1 MKRNKQVLKAA
12 AWAMSFAMM
21 VTCVDVPGAA
31 LAAKKPKL
39 NKSKA
44 VIRVGK
50 KIRLRVKNAGGKK
63 VKWTSTKKK
72 IASVT
77 KKGVVKGKKAGKT
90 VIKAKVGKKT
100 LKCRVT
106 VRKNNVQA
114 SADVYSFAP
123 QTNAPQ
129 ATNGSNQTLAP
140 RNSQRPTASAPVK
153 SPAASAK
160 PGVSAGT
167 ASGQPTGT
175 APSATDIQTPE
186 PIKTPSATD
195 IQTQEPINTPDPVK
209 TPFATETSVPTQTPS
224 ATDIQTPE
232 PSDTAV
238 PFLSTVQITTK
249 KDGEVWSESE
259 NSYYLKKQGASAFED
274 SMSVEDGTYDIYV
287 YDGETLEDT
296 DEDVEVTGHNRKI
309 TIDYY
314 TVSFWDEDN
323 TLMKNIDKQIVR
335 KGKKAECPEFTP
347 GKIDWTFKGW
357 YVDDMESG
365 DTVIYD
371 FDRQVTSTT
380 SLRAEWK
387 FSPGSTVY
395 TAAYFLA
402 DFDGNYE
409 DEPTRVQ
416 EGIGMAQAETTVT
429 ASDSPQPGFV
439 PDTERNEKVSVK
451 ADGKTVARFYYK
463 RASYQLKWDLNG
475 ATKDGASY
483 LQESVPYGQSI
494 DLPDVTRE
502 GYTCEGWVD
511 SDGTP
516 WADITKMP
524 AGDVTFKA
532 TWKPVEYT
540 IHYDLG
546 GGTFDANWSAPE
558 SYSIEKEA
566 YIYQKPT
573 RAGYT
578 FKGWIGDNGDT
589 PQDVIAVKGSET
601 TGDKYYKA
609 VWTAD
614 VYSISYNLNGGEW
627 GVHKGPDKFTVETE
641 DFTLPIPER
650 AGYQFIGWTG
660 SNLSEPQMTV
670 TIEKGSIGYPYYM
683 ANWVQVATP
692 VPTQAPTAVPTKK
705 PTTEPTKAPTAEPT
719 NTPTAAPTAVPTKM
733 PTAVPTKAPTK
744 TPTTAPTKAP
754 TPAPTKTPTA
764 VPTKMPTT
772 APTKVPTAEPT
783 KTPTAAPTKVPT
795 AEPTKTPTTAPT
807 KTPTAVPT
815 KMPTIDPTIAP
826 TAEPTKTPTPV
837 PAPTP
842 EPTAAPTATPTPT
855 ITPAPEPDPTP
866 IPTVT
871 PTPEPD
877 PTPIPTVKPTATP
890 TVAPTVKPTAT
901 PTVAPTVK
909 PTVKPTATPTV
920 KPTVKPTATP
930 TVKPTVKP
938 TATPTVKPTVKPT
951 ATPTVKP
958 TVKPTA
964 TPTVKPTVKPTATPT
979 VKPTVK
985 PTATPTVKPTVKPTA
1000 TPTVKPTV
1008 KPTATPTV
1016 KPTVK
1021 PTATPTVKPTVTPTV
1036 APTVTPMVTPTVTP
1050 APVKSPILKVGKYSL
1065 YLGMTLAQV
1074 NEVMVVG
1081 TVDEGL
1087 SPQGN
1092 QSYVYNPGG
1101 DYSCLIEVQI
1111 RDGKVVEM
1119 STISKNFS
1127 YGDILTSGDSFS
1139 TLTSNGFRSMSTY
1152 QYTIYSQT
1160 TDDAYVNVMTD
1171 KQRDK
1176 KAYGVQI
1183 FDKGLG
1189 SMDSLLYPKNCT
1201 YSDAVNKYQA
1211 RLSALYLNAYRAYHG
1226 IESLLNLGDN
1236 ATAQSHSEYMAKV
1249 NSDVMDEGSE
1259 SWKDR
1264 FNDAYGDPLCKSEYV
1279 SYGSPDAF
1287 SAVTY
1292 AVSEQGSTTKFY
1304 QYILMEEVTNKNGD
1318 TFYIPDDYELYISC
1332 GFANTTSGSKLTF
1345 TAFDF
1350 YGL

>member
-50 KIRLRVKNAGGKK
+50 KIKLRVKNAGGKK

-153 SPAASAK
+153 SPAASVK
-160 PGVSAGT
+160 PGASAGT
-167 ASGQPTGT
+167 ASGQPNGT
-175 APSATDIQTPE
+175 APAATDIQTPE

-195 IQTQEPINTPDPVK
+195 IQTQEPFNTPDPVK
-209 TPFATETSVPTQTPS
+209 TPSATETSVPTQTP
-224 ATDIQTPE
+224 ATTDIQTPE

-323 TLMKNIDKQIVR
+323 TLMKNINKQIVR

-546 GGTFDANWSAPE
+546 GGTFDANWSVPE

-566 YIYQKPT
+566 YIYQRPT
-573 RAGYT
+573 RTGYT

-601 TGDKYYKA
+601 TGDKYYTA

-641 DFTLPIPER
+641 DFTLPTPER

-719 NTPTAAPTAVPTKM
+719 KTPTAAPTKMPTTVPTKAPTKTPTAEPTKM
-733 PTAVPTKAPTK
+733 PTAVPTK
-744 TPTTAPTKAP
+744 TPTV
-754 TPAPTKTPTA
+754 APTKTPTA
-764 VPTKMPTT
+764 VPTKTPTV
-772 APTKVPTAEPT
+772 APT
-783 KTPTAAPTKVPT
+783 KTPTAAPTKTPT
-795 AEPTKTPTTAPT
+795 AAPT
-807 KTPTAVPT
+807 KTPTAAPT
-815 KMPTIDPTIAP
+815 KTPTAAPTIAP
-826 TAEPTKTPTPV
+826 TAVPTIEPTTSPTPV

-842 EPTAAPTATPTPT
+842 DPTVVPTATPMPTDTPT
-855 ITPAPEPDPTP
+855 PAPDPTP

-871 PTPEPD
+871 PTPAPD
-877 PTPIPTVKPTATP
+877 PTPVPTVKPTATP
-890 TVAPTVKPTAT
+890 TVA
-901 PTVAPTVK
+901 

-930 TVKPTVKP
+930 TVK
-938 TATPTVKPTVKPT
+938 
-951 ATPTVKP
+951 
-958 TVKPTA
+958 
-964 TPTVKPTVKPTATPT
+964 
-979 VKPTVK
+979 
-985 PTATPTVKPTVKPTA
+985 
-1000 TPTVKPTV
+1000 
-1008 KPTATPTV
+1008 
-1016 KPTVK
+1016 
-1021 PTATPTVKPTVTPTV
+1021 PTVKPTVTPTV

-1171 KQRDK
+1171 KQRDR

-1236 ATAQSHSEYMAKV
+1236 ETAQSHSEYMAKV

-1292 AVSEQGSTTKFY
+1292 AISEQGSATNFY
-1304 QYILMEEVTNKNGD
+1304 KYILMEEVTNKNED

>member
-50 KIRLRVKNAGGKK
+50 KIKLRVKNAGGKK

-153 SPAASAK
+153 SPAASVK
-160 PGVSAGT
+160 PGASAGT
-167 ASGQPTGT
+167 ASGQPNGT
-175 APSATDIQTPE
+175 APAATDIQTQE

-195 IQTQEPINTPDPVK
+195 IQTQEPFNTPDPVK
-209 TPFATETSVPTQTPS
+209 TPSATETSVPTQTP
-224 ATDIQTPE
+224 ATTDIQTPE

-323 TLMKNIDKQIVR
+323 TLMKNINKQIVR

-566 YIYQKPT
+566 YIYQRPT

-601 TGDKYYKA
+601 TGDKYYTA

-719 NTPTAAPTAVPTKM
+719 KTPTAAPTAAPTKKPTTAPTKAPTAAPTKKPTTAPTTAPTAVPTKMPTAAPTKAPTKTPTAVPTKM
-733 PTAVPTKAPTK
+733 PTAVPTK
-744 TPTTAPTKAP
+744 TPTV
-754 TPAPTKTPTA
+754 APTKTPTA
-764 VPTKMPTT
+764 VPTKTPTV
-772 APTKVPTAEPT
+772 APT
-783 KTPTAAPTKVPT
+783 KTPTAAPTKTPT
-795 AEPTKTPTTAPT
+795 AAPT
-807 KTPTAVPT
+807 KTPTAAPT
-815 KMPTIDPTIAP
+815 AAPTIAP
-826 TAEPTKTPTPV
+826 TAVPTIEPTTSPTPV

-842 EPTAAPTATPTPT
+842 DPTVVPTATPMPTDTPT
-855 ITPAPEPDPTP
+855 PAPDPTP

-871 PTPEPD
+871 PTPAPD
-877 PTPIPTVKPTATP
+877 PTPVPTVKTTATP
-890 TVAPTVKPTAT
+890 TVA
-901 PTVAPTVK
+901 
-909 PTVKPTATPTV
+909 
-920 KPTVKPTATP
+920 
-930 TVKPTVKP
+930 
-938 TATPTVKPTVKPT
+938 
-951 ATPTVKP
+951 
-958 TVKPTA
+958 
-964 TPTVKPTVKPTATPT
+964 PTVKPTATPT

-1036 APTVTPMVTPTVTP
+1036 APTVTPTVTPIVTP

-1236 ATAQSHSEYMAKV
+1236 ETAQSHSEYMAKV

>member
-50 KIRLRVKNAGGKK
+50 KIKLRVKNAGGKK

-186 PIKTPSATD
+186 PIKTPAATD
-195 IQTQEPINTPDPVK
+195 IQTPEPINTPDPVK

-323 TLMKNIDKQIVR
+323 TLMKNINKQIVR

-546 GGTFDANWSAPE
+546 GGTFDANWSVPE

-566 YIYQKPT
+566 YIYQRPT

-692 VPTQAPTAVPTKK
+692 VPTQAPTAAPTE
-705 PTTEPTKAPTAEPT
+705 EPTKAPTAAPT
-719 NTPTAAPTAVPTKM
+719 KMPTTAPTAAPTKMPTTVPTKAPTKTPTAAPTKM
-733 PTAVPTKAPTK
+733 PTTAPTKAPTKTPTAAPTK

-754 TPAPTKTPTA
+754 TT
-764 VPTKMPTT
+764 
-772 APTKVPTAEPT
+772 EPT
-783 KTPTAAPTKVPT
+783 KAPTE
-795 AEPTKTPTTAPT
+795 EPTKTPTTE
-807 KTPTAVPT
+807 
-815 KMPTIDPTIAP
+815 PTIAP

-842 EPTAAPTATPTPT
+842 EPTAAPTETPAPT

-871 PTPEPD
+871 PTPAPD

-890 TVAPTVKPTAT
+890 TVA
-901 PTVAPTVK
+901 

-951 ATPTVKP
+951 AAPTVKPTVKPTATPTVKPTVKPTAAPTVKP

-979 VKPTVK
+979 VKPT
-985 PTATPTVKPTVKPTA
+985 ATPTVKPTA

-1016 KPTVK
+1016 KPT
-1021 PTATPTVKPTVTPTV
+1021 
-1036 APTVTPMVTPTVTP
+1036 VTPTVTP

-1111 RDGKVVEM
+1111 RDDKVVEM

-1236 ATAQSHSEYMAKV
+1236 ETAQSHSEYMAKV

>member
-129 ATNGSNQTLAP
+129 ATNGSNQPLAP

-186 PIKTPSATD
+186 PFKTPSATD
-195 IQTQEPINTPDPVK
+195 IQTPEPINTPDPVK

-890 TVAPTVKPTAT
+890 TVAPTVKPT
-901 PTVAPTVK
+901 
-909 PTVKPTATPTV
+909 
-920 KPTVKPTATP
+920 
-930 TVKPTVKP
+930 
-938 TATPTVKPTVKPT
+938 
-951 ATPTVKP
+951 
-958 TVKPTA
+958 
-964 TPTVKPTVKPTATPT
+964 
-979 VKPTVK
+979 
-985 PTATPTVKPTVKPTA
+985 
-1000 TPTVKPTV
+1000 V

-1050 APVKSPILKVGKYSL
+1050 APVKSSILKVGKYSL

-1318 TFYIPDDYELYISC
+1318 TFYIPDDYKLYISC

>member
-50 KIRLRVKNAGGKK
+50 KIKLRVKNAGGKK

-160 PGVSAGT
+160 PGISAGT

-186 PIKTPSATD
+186 PIKTPAATD
-195 IQTQEPINTPDPVK
+195 IQTPEPINTPDPVK

-371 FDRQVTSTT
+371 FDQQVTSTT

-546 GGTFDANWSAPE
+546 GGTFDANWSVPE

-566 YIYQKPT
+566 YIYQRPT

-692 VPTQAPTAVPTKK
+692 VPTQAPTAVPT
-705 PTTEPTKAPTAEPT
+705 TEPTKAPTA
-719 NTPTAAPTAVPTKM
+719 APTKM
-733 PTAVPTKAPTK
+733 PTTVPTKAPTK
-744 TPTTAPTKAP
+744 TPTAAPTKMP
-754 TPAPTKTPTA
+754 TTEPTKAPTKTPTA
-764 VPTKMPTT
+764 
-772 APTKVPTAEPT
+772 A
-783 KTPTAAPTKVPT
+783 
-795 AEPTKTPTTAPT
+795 PTKTPTTAPT
-807 KTPTAVPT
+807 KTPTTEPT
-815 KMPTIDPTIAP
+815 KAPTEEPTKAPTEEPTKTPTTEPTIAP

-871 PTPEPD
+871 PTPAPD

-890 TVAPTVKPTAT
+890 TVA
-901 PTVAPTVK
+901 

-951 ATPTVKP
+951 AAPTVKP

-964 TPTVKPTVKPTATPT
+964 TPTVKPTVKPTAT
-979 VKPTVK
+979 
-985 PTATPTVKPTVKPTA
+985 
-1000 TPTVKPTV
+1000 PTV

-1036 APTVTPMVTPTVTP
+1036 APTVTPMVTP

-1111 RDGKVVEM
+1111 RDDKVVEM

-1226 IESLLNLGDN
+1226 TESLLNLGDN
-1236 ATAQSHSEYMAKV
+1236 ETAQSHSEYMAKV

>member
-50 KIRLRVKNAGGKK
+50 KIKLRVKNAGGKK

-153 SPAASAK
+153 SPAASVK
-160 PGVSAGT
+160 PGASAGT
-167 ASGQPTGT
+167 ASGQPNGT
-175 APSATDIQTPE
+175 APAATDIQTPE

-195 IQTQEPINTPDPVK
+195 IQTQEPFNTPDPVK
-209 TPFATETSVPTQTPS
+209 TPSATETSVPTQTP
-224 ATDIQTPE
+224 ATTDIQTPE

-483 LQESVPYGQSI
+483 LQESVPYGQGI

-502 GYTCEGWVD
+502 GYTCEGWLD

-566 YIYQKPT
+566 YIYQRPT

-692 VPTQAPTAVPTKK
+692 VPTQAPTAAPTEEPTKAPTAVPTKK
-705 PTTEPTKAPTAEPT
+705 PTTEPTKAPTAAPT
-719 NTPTAAPTAVPTKM
+719 KKPTTAPTTAPTAVPTKKPTAAPTKAPTKTPTAVPTKM
-733 PTAVPTKAPTK
+733 PTAVPTK
-744 TPTTAPTKAP
+744 TPTV
-754 TPAPTKTPTA
+754 APTKTPTA
-764 VPTKMPTT
+764 VPTKTPTV
-772 APTKVPTAEPT
+772 APT
-783 KTPTAAPTKVPT
+783 KTPTAAPTKTPT
-795 AEPTKTPTTAPT
+795 AAPTKKPTAAPT
-807 KTPTAVPT
+807 KTPTAA
-815 KMPTIDPTIAP
+815 PTIAP
-826 TAEPTKTPTPV
+826 TAVPTIEPTKTPTPV

-871 PTPEPD
+871 PMPAPD

-901 PTVAPTVK
+901 PTVA

-958 TVKPTA
+958 TVKPT
-964 TPTVKPTVKPTATPT
+964 
-979 VKPTVK
+979 
-985 PTATPTVKPTVKPTA
+985 
-1000 TPTVKPTV
+1000 
-1008 KPTATPTV
+1008 
-1016 KPTVK
+1016 
-1021 PTATPTVKPTVTPTV
+1021 VTPTV
-1036 APTVTPMVTPTVTP
+1036 APTVTPIVTPIVTP

-1236 ATAQSHSEYMAKV
+1236 ETAQSHSEYMAKV

>member
-129 ATNGSNQTLAP
+129 ATNGSNQPLAP

-153 SPAASAK
+153 SPAASVK
-160 PGVSAGT
+160 PGASAGT
-167 ASGQPTGT
+167 ASGQPNGT

-195 IQTQEPINTPDPVK
+195 IQTQEPFNTPDPVK
-209 TPFATETSVPTQTPS
+209 TPSATETSVPTQTP
-224 ATDIQTPE
+224 ATTDIQTPE

-323 TLMKNIDKQIVR
+323 TLMRNIDKQIVR

-371 FDRQVTSTT
+371 FDQQVTSTT
-380 SLRAEWK
+380 ALRAEWK

-546 GGTFDANWSAPE
+546 GGTFGANWSAPE

-566 YIYQKPT
+566 YIYQTPS

-589 PQDVIAVKGSET
+589 PQTVVVVKGSET
-601 TGDKYYKA
+601 TGDKYYTA

-692 VPTQAPTAVPTKK
+692 VPTQAPTAAPTEEPTKAPTAVPTKK
-705 PTTEPTKAPTAEPT
+705 PTTAPTTAPTAVPTKKPTTAPTKAPTAVPT
-719 NTPTAAPTAVPTKM
+719 KKPTTAPTKAPTAVPTKM

-744 TPTTAPTKAP
+744 TPT
-754 TPAPTKTPTA
+754 
-764 VPTKMPTT
+764 
-772 APTKVPTAEPT
+772 AEPT
-783 KTPTAAPTKVPT
+783 KTPTTAPTKTPT

-807 KTPTAVPT
+807 KTPTAEPT
-815 KMPTIDPTIAP
+815 KTPTTEPTIAP
-826 TAEPTKTPTPV
+826 TAVPTIEPTTSPTPV

-842 EPTAAPTATPTPT
+842 DPTVAPTATPMPTDTPT
-855 ITPAPEPDPTP
+855 PAPDPTP

-871 PTPEPD
+871 PTPAPD
-877 PTPIPTVKPTATP
+877 PTPVPTVKPTAT
-890 TVAPTVKPTAT
+890 
-901 PTVAPTVK
+901 
-909 PTVKPTATPTV
+909 
-920 KPTVKPTATP
+920 
-930 TVKPTVKP
+930 
-938 TATPTVKPTVKPT
+938 
-951 ATPTVKP
+951 
-958 TVKPTA
+958 
-964 TPTVKPTVKPTATPT
+964 PTVKPTATPT

-1036 APTVTPMVTPTVTP
+1036 APTVTPTVTPIVTP

-1139 TLTSNGFRSMSTY
+1139 ALTSNGFRSMSTY
-1152 QYTIYSQT
+1152 QYTIYSKT

-1264 FNDAYGDPLCKSEYV
+1264 FSDAYDDPLCKSEYV

-1292 AVSEQGSTTKFY
+1292 AISEQGSATNFY
-1304 QYILMEEVTNKNGD
+1304 KYILMEEVTNKNGD

>member
-50 KIRLRVKNAGGKK
+50 KIKLRVKNAGGKK

-160 PGVSAGT
+160 PGISAGT

-186 PIKTPSATD
+186 PIKTPAATD
-195 IQTQEPINTPDPVK
+195 IQTPEPINTPDPVK

-371 FDRQVTSTT
+371 FDQQVTSTT

-546 GGTFDANWSAPE
+546 GGTFDANWSVPE

-566 YIYQKPT
+566 YIYQRPT

-692 VPTQAPTAVPTKK
+692 VPTQAPTAVPT
-705 PTTEPTKAPTAEPT
+705 TEPTKAPTA
-719 NTPTAAPTAVPTKM
+719 APTKM
-733 PTAVPTKAPTK
+733 PTTVPTKAPTK
-744 TPTTAPTKAP
+744 TPTAAPTKMP
-754 TPAPTKTPTA
+754 TTEPTKAPTKTPTA
-764 VPTKMPTT
+764 
-772 APTKVPTAEPT
+772 A
-783 KTPTAAPTKVPT
+783 
-795 AEPTKTPTTAPT
+795 PTKTPTTAPT
-807 KTPTAVPT
+807 KTPTTEPT
-815 KMPTIDPTIAP
+815 KAPTEEPTKAPTEEPTKTPTTEPTIAP

-871 PTPEPD
+871 PTPAPD

-890 TVAPTVKPTAT
+890 TVA
-901 PTVAPTVK
+901 

-964 TPTVKPTVKPTATPT
+964 APTVKPTVKPTATPT

-985 PTATPTVKPTVKPTA
+985 PTAT
-1000 TPTVKPTV
+1000 PTV

-1036 APTVTPMVTPTVTP
+1036 APTVTPMVTP

-1111 RDGKVVEM
+1111 RDDKVVEM

-1226 IESLLNLGDN
+1226 TESLLNLGDN
-1236 ATAQSHSEYMAKV
+1236 ETAQSHSEYMAKV

>member
-129 ATNGSNQTLAP
+129 ATNGSNQPLAP

-186 PIKTPSATD
+186 PFKTPSATD
-195 IQTQEPINTPDPVK
+195 IQTPEPFKTPSATDIQTPEPINTPDPVK

-783 KTPTAAPTKVPT
+783 KTPTA
-795 AEPTKTPTTAPT
+795 EPTKTPTTAPT

-901 PTVAPTVK
+901 PTV
-909 PTVKPTATPTV
+909 KPTATPTV
-920 KPTVKPTATP
+920 A
-930 TVKPTVKP
+930 
-938 TATPTVKPTVKPT
+938 
-951 ATPTVKP
+951 
-958 TVKPTA
+958 
-964 TPTVKPTVKPTATPT
+964 PT

>member
-50 KIRLRVKNAGGKK
+50 KIKLRVKNAGGKK

-153 SPAASAK
+153 SPAASVK
-160 PGVSAGT
+160 PGASAGT
-167 ASGQPTGT
+167 ASGQPNGT
-175 APSATDIQTPE
+175 APAATDIQTPE

-195 IQTQEPINTPDPVK
+195 IQTQEPFNTPDPVK
-209 TPFATETSVPTQTPS
+209 TPSATETSVPTQTP
-224 ATDIQTPE
+224 ATTDIQTPE

-483 LQESVPYGQSI
+483 LQESVPYGQGI

-502 GYTCEGWVD
+502 GYTCEGWLD

-566 YIYQKPT
+566 YIYQRPT

-692 VPTQAPTAVPTKK
+692 VPTQAPTAAPTEEPTKAPTAVPTKK
-705 PTTEPTKAPTAEPT
+705 PTTEPTKAPTAAPT
-719 NTPTAAPTAVPTKM
+719 KKPTTAPTTAPTAVPTKKPTAAPTKAPTKTPTAVPTKM
-733 PTAVPTKAPTK
+733 PTAVPTK
-744 TPTTAPTKAP
+744 TPTV
-754 TPAPTKTPTA
+754 APTKTPTA
-764 VPTKMPTT
+764 VPTKTPTV
-772 APTKVPTAEPT
+772 APT
-783 KTPTAAPTKVPT
+783 KTPTAAPTKTPT
-795 AEPTKTPTTAPT
+795 AAPTKKPTAAPT
-807 KTPTAVPT
+807 KTPTAA
-815 KMPTIDPTIAP
+815 PTIAP
-826 TAEPTKTPTPV
+826 TAVPTIEPTKTPTPV

-871 PTPEPD
+871 PMPAPD

-890 TVAPTVKPTAT
+890 TVKPTAT
-901 PTVAPTVK
+901 PTVA

-985 PTATPTVKPTVKPTA
+985 PTATPTVKPTVKPT
-1000 TPTVKPTV
+1000 
-1008 KPTATPTV
+1008 
-1016 KPTVK
+1016 
-1021 PTATPTVKPTVTPTV
+1021 VTPTV
-1036 APTVTPMVTPTVTP
+1036 APTVTPIVTPIVTP

-1226 IESLLNLGDN
+1226 AGLMQITDN
-1236 ATAQSHSEYMAKV
+1236 GVAQAHSEYMASK
-1249 NSDVMDEGSE
+1249 NSDVMDEGSV
-1259 SWKDR
+1259 SWKTR
-1264 FNDAYGDPLCKSEYV
+1264 FDQNYNDGEKLFLKTEYV

-1292 AVSEQGSTTKFY
+1292 AIAERDSTTNFY
-1304 QYILMEEVTNKNGD
+1304 KYILMEE
-1318 TFYIPDDYELYISC
+1318 YEDEAVDFCVEC
-1332 GFANTTSGSKLTF
+1332 GFANTASGSKLTF
-1345 TAFDF
+1345 SAFDF
-1350 YGL
+1350 YAY

>member
-50 KIRLRVKNAGGKK
+50 KIKLRVKNADGKK

-153 SPAASAK
+153 SPAASVK
-160 PGVSAGT
+160 PGASAGT
-167 ASGQPTGT
+167 ASGQPNGT
-175 APSATDIQTPE
+175 APAATDIQTPE

-195 IQTQEPINTPDPVK
+195 IQTQEPFNTPDPVK
-209 TPFATETSVPTQTPS
+209 TPSATETSVPTQTP
-224 ATDIQTPE
+224 ATTDIQTPE

-483 LQESVPYGQSI
+483 LQESVPYGQGI

-502 GYTCEGWVD
+502 GYTCEGWLD

-566 YIYQKPT
+566 YIYQRPT

-692 VPTQAPTAVPTKK
+692 VPTQAPTAAPTEEPTKAPTAVPTKK
-705 PTTEPTKAPTAEPT
+705 PTTEPTKAPTAAPT
-719 NTPTAAPTAVPTKM
+719 KKPTTAPTTAPTAVPTKKPTAAPTKAPTKTPTAVPTKM
-733 PTAVPTKAPTK
+733 PTAVPTK
-744 TPTTAPTKAP
+744 TPTV
-754 TPAPTKTPTA
+754 APTKTPTA
-764 VPTKMPTT
+764 VPTKTPTV
-772 APTKVPTAEPT
+772 APT
-783 KTPTAAPTKVPT
+783 KTPTAAPTKTPT
-795 AEPTKTPTTAPT
+795 AAPTKKPTAAPT
-807 KTPTAVPT
+807 KTPTAA
-815 KMPTIDPTIAP
+815 PTIAP
-826 TAEPTKTPTPV
+826 TAVPTIEPTKTPTPV

-871 PTPEPD
+871 PMPAPD

-890 TVAPTVKPTAT
+890 TVA
-901 PTVAPTVK
+901 

-938 TATPTVKPTVKPT
+938 T
-951 ATPTVKP
+951 
-958 TVKPTA
+958 
-964 TPTVKPTVKPTATPT
+964 
-979 VKPTVK
+979 
-985 PTATPTVKPTVKPTA
+985 
-1000 TPTVKPTV
+1000 
-1008 KPTATPTV
+1008 
-1016 KPTVK
+1016 
-1021 PTATPTVKPTVTPTV
+1021 VTPTV
-1036 APTVTPMVTPTVTP
+1036 APTVTPIVTPIVTP

-1236 ATAQSHSEYMAKV
+1236 ETAQSHSEYMAKV

>member
-50 KIRLRVKNAGGKK
+50 KIKLRVKNAGGKK

-175 APSATDIQTPE
+175 APAATDIQTPE
-186 PIKTPSATD
+186 PIKTPAATD
-195 IQTQEPINTPDPVK
+195 IQTPEPINTPDPVK

-938 TATPTVKPTVKPT
+938 TATPTVKPTV
-951 ATPTVKP
+951 
-958 TVKPTA
+958 
-964 TPTVKPTVKPTATPT
+964 
-979 VKPTVK
+979 
-985 PTATPTVKPTVKPTA
+985 
-1000 TPTVKPTV
+1000 
-1008 KPTATPTV
+1008 
-1016 KPTVK
+1016 
-1021 PTATPTVKPTVTPTV
+1021 TPTV

>member
-44 VIRVGK
+44 VIRVEK

-186 PIKTPSATD
+186 PIKTPAATD
-195 IQTQEPINTPDPVK
+195 IQTPEPINTPDPVK

-439 PDTERNEKVSVK
+439 PDIERNEKVSVK

-783 KTPTAAPTKVPT
+783 KTPTA
-795 AEPTKTPTTAPT
+795 E
-807 KTPTAVPT
+807 PT

-842 EPTAAPTATPTPT
+842 EPTAAPTATPT

-890 TVAPTVKPTAT
+890 TVAPTVKPT
-901 PTVAPTVK
+901 
-909 PTVKPTATPTV
+909 VKPTATPTV
-920 KPTVKPTATP
+920 KPTVKPT
-930 TVKPTVKP
+930 
-938 TATPTVKPTVKPT
+938 
-951 ATPTVKP
+951 
-958 TVKPTA
+958 
-964 TPTVKPTVKPTATPT
+964 
-979 VKPTVK
+979 
-985 PTATPTVKPTVKPTA
+985 
-1000 TPTVKPTV
+1000 
-1008 KPTATPTV
+1008 
-1016 KPTVK
+1016 
-1021 PTATPTVKPTVTPTV
+1021 VTPTA

-1050 APVKSPILKVGKYSL
+1050 APAKSPILKVGKYSL

-1139 TLTSNGFRSMSTY
+1139 TLTSKGFRSMSTY

>member
-451 ADGKTVARFYYK
+451 ADGKTVARIYYK
-463 RASYQLKWDLNG
+463 RAS
-475 ATKDGASY
+475 
-483 LQESVPYGQSI
+483 
-494 DLPDVTRE
+494 
-502 GYTCEGWVD
+502 
-511 SDGTP
+511 
-516 WADITKMP
+516 
-524 AGDVTFKA
+524 
-532 TWKPVEYT
+532 
-540 IHYDLG
+540 
-546 GGTFDANWSAPE
+546 
-558 SYSIEKEA
+558 
-566 YIYQKPT
+566 
-573 RAGYT
+573 
-578 FKGWIGDNGDT
+578 
-589 PQDVIAVKGSET
+589 
-601 TGDKYYKA
+601 
-609 VWTAD
+609 
-614 VYSISYNLNGGEW
+614 
-627 GVHKGPDKFTVETE
+627 
-641 DFTLPIPER
+641 
-650 AGYQFIGWTG
+650 
-660 SNLSEPQMTV
+660 
-670 TIEKGSIGYPYYM
+670 
-683 ANWVQVATP
+683 
-692 VPTQAPTAVPTKK
+692 
-705 PTTEPTKAPTAEPT
+705 
-719 NTPTAAPTAVPTKM
+719 
-733 PTAVPTKAPTK
+733 
-744 TPTTAPTKAP
+744 
-754 TPAPTKTPTA
+754 
-764 VPTKMPTT
+764 
-772 APTKVPTAEPT
+772 
-783 KTPTAAPTKVPT
+783 
-795 AEPTKTPTTAPT
+795 
-807 KTPTAVPT
+807 
-815 KMPTIDPTIAP
+815 
-826 TAEPTKTPTPV
+826 
-837 PAPTP
+837 
-842 EPTAAPTATPTPT
+842 
-855 ITPAPEPDPTP
+855 
-866 IPTVT
+866 
-871 PTPEPD
+871 
-877 PTPIPTVKPTATP
+877 
-890 TVAPTVKPTAT
+890 
-901 PTVAPTVK
+901 
-909 PTVKPTATPTV
+909 
-920 KPTVKPTATP
+920 
-930 TVKPTVKP
+930 
-938 TATPTVKPTVKPT
+938 
-951 ATPTVKP
+951 
-958 TVKPTA
+958 
-964 TPTVKPTVKPTATPT
+964 
-979 VKPTVK
+979 
-985 PTATPTVKPTVKPTA
+985 
-1000 TPTVKPTV
+1000 
-1008 KPTATPTV
+1008 
-1016 KPTVK
+1016 
-1021 PTATPTVKPTVTPTV
+1021 
-1036 APTVTPMVTPTVTP
+1036 
-1050 APVKSPILKVGKYSL
+1050 
-1065 YLGMTLAQV
+1065 
-1074 NEVMVVG
+1074 
-1081 TVDEGL
+1081 
-1087 SPQGN
+1087 
-1092 QSYVYNPGG
+1092 
-1101 DYSCLIEVQI
+1101 
-1111 RDGKVVEM
+1111 
-1119 STISKNFS
+1119 
-1127 YGDILTSGDSFS
+1127 
-1139 TLTSNGFRSMSTY
+1139 
-1152 QYTIYSQT
+1152 
-1160 TDDAYVNVMTD
+1160 
-1171 KQRDK
+1171 
-1176 KAYGVQI
+1176 
-1183 FDKGLG
+1183 
-1189 SMDSLLYPKNCT
+1189 
-1201 YSDAVNKYQA
+1201 
-1211 RLSALYLNAYRAYHG
+1211 
-1226 IESLLNLGDN
+1226 
-1236 ATAQSHSEYMAKV
+1236 
-1249 NSDVMDEGSE
+1249 
-1259 SWKDR
+1259 
-1264 FNDAYGDPLCKSEYV
+1264 
-1279 SYGSPDAF
+1279 
-1287 SAVTY
+1287 
-1292 AVSEQGSTTKFY
+1292 
-1304 QYILMEEVTNKNGD
+1304 
-1318 TFYIPDDYELYISC
+1318 
-1332 GFANTTSGSKLTF
+1332 
-1345 TAFDF
+1345 
-1350 YGL
+1350 

>member
-129 ATNGSNQTLAP
+129 ATNGSNQPLAP

-153 SPAASAK
+153 SPAASVK
-160 PGVSAGT
+160 PGASAGT
-167 ASGQPTGT
+167 ASGQPNGT

-195 IQTQEPINTPDPVK
+195 IQTQEPFNTPDPVK
-209 TPFATETSVPTQTPS
+209 TPSATETSVPTQTP
-224 ATDIQTPE
+224 ATTDIQTPE

-323 TLMKNIDKQIVR
+323 TLMRNIDKQIVR

-371 FDRQVTSTT
+371 FDQQVTSTT
-380 SLRAEWK
+380 ALRAEWK

-546 GGTFDANWSAPE
+546 GGTFGANWSAPE

-566 YIYQKPT
+566 YIYQTPS

-589 PQDVIAVKGSET
+589 PQTVVVVKGSET
-601 TGDKYYKA
+601 TGDKYYTA

-692 VPTQAPTAVPTKK
+692 VPTQAPTAAPTE
-705 PTTEPTKAPTAEPT
+705 EPTKA
-719 NTPTAAPTAVPTKM
+719 
-733 PTAVPTKAPTK
+733 
-744 TPTTAPTKAP
+744 
-754 TPAPTKTPTA
+754 
-764 VPTKMPTT
+764 
-772 APTKVPTAEPT
+772 
-783 KTPTAAPTKVPT
+783 PT

-807 KTPTAVPT
+807 KTPTAEPT
-815 KMPTIDPTIAP
+815 KTPTTAPTKTP
-826 TAEPTKTPTPV
+826 TAEPTKTPTTEPTIAPTAVPTIEPTTSPTPV

-842 EPTAAPTATPTPT
+842 DPTVAPTATPMPTDTPT
-855 ITPAPEPDPTP
+855 PAPDPTP

-871 PTPEPD
+871 PTPAPD
-877 PTPIPTVKPTATP
+877 PTPIPTVKPTAT
-890 TVAPTVKPTAT
+890 
-901 PTVAPTVK
+901 
-909 PTVKPTATPTV
+909 
-920 KPTVKPTATP
+920 PTVKPTATP

-1036 APTVTPMVTPTVTP
+1036 APTVTPTVTPIVTP

-1139 TLTSNGFRSMSTY
+1139 ALTSNGFRSMSTY
-1152 QYTIYSQT
+1152 QYTIYSKT

-1264 FNDAYGDPLCKSEYV
+1264 FSDAYDDPLCKSEYV

-1292 AVSEQGSTTKFY
+1292 AISEQGSATNFY
-1304 QYILMEEVTNKNGD
+1304 KYILMEEVTNKNGD

>member
-129 ATNGSNQTLAP
+129 ATNGSNQPLAP

-195 IQTQEPINTPDPVK
+195 IQTPEPINTPDPVK

-890 TVAPTVKPTAT
+890 TVAPTVKPT
-901 PTVAPTVK
+901 
-909 PTVKPTATPTV
+909 
-920 KPTVKPTATP
+920 
-930 TVKPTVKP
+930 
-938 TATPTVKPTVKPT
+938 
-951 ATPTVKP
+951 
-958 TVKPTA
+958 
-964 TPTVKPTVKPTATPT
+964 
-979 VKPTVK
+979 
-985 PTATPTVKPTVKPTA
+985 
-1000 TPTVKPTV
+1000 V

>member
-50 KIRLRVKNAGGKK
+50 KIKLRVKNAGGKK

-153 SPAASAK
+153 SPAASVK
-160 PGVSAGT
+160 PGASAGT
-167 ASGQPTGT
+167 ASGQPNGT
-175 APSATDIQTPE
+175 APAATDIQTPE

-195 IQTQEPINTPDPVK
+195 IQTQEPFNTPDPVK
-209 TPFATETSVPTQTPS
+209 TPSATETSVPTQTP
-224 ATDIQTPE
+224 ATTDIQTPE

-483 LQESVPYGQSI
+483 LQESVPYGQGI

-502 GYTCEGWVD
+502 GYTCEGWLD

-566 YIYQKPT
+566 YIYQRPT

-692 VPTQAPTAVPTKK
+692 VPTQAPTAAPTEEPTKAPTAVPTKK
-705 PTTEPTKAPTAEPT
+705 PTTEPTKAPTAAPT
-719 NTPTAAPTAVPTKM
+719 KKPTTAPTTAPTAVPTKKPTAAPTKAPTKTPTAVPTKM
-733 PTAVPTKAPTK
+733 PTAVPTK
-744 TPTTAPTKAP
+744 TPTV
-754 TPAPTKTPTA
+754 APTKTPTA
-764 VPTKMPTT
+764 VPTKTPTV
-772 APTKVPTAEPT
+772 APT
-783 KTPTAAPTKVPT
+783 KTPTAAPTKTPT
-795 AEPTKTPTTAPT
+795 AAPTKKPTAAPT
-807 KTPTAVPT
+807 KTPTAA
-815 KMPTIDPTIAP
+815 PTIAP
-826 TAEPTKTPTPV
+826 TAVPTIEPTKTPTPV

-871 PTPEPD
+871 PMPAPD

-890 TVAPTVKPTAT
+890 TVKPTAT
-901 PTVAPTVK
+901 PTVA

-938 TATPTVKPTVKPT
+938 T
-951 ATPTVKP
+951 
-958 TVKPTA
+958 
-964 TPTVKPTVKPTATPT
+964 
-979 VKPTVK
+979 
-985 PTATPTVKPTVKPTA
+985 
-1000 TPTVKPTV
+1000 
-1008 KPTATPTV
+1008 
-1016 KPTVK
+1016 
-1021 PTATPTVKPTVTPTV
+1021 VTPTV
-1036 APTVTPMVTPTVTP
+1036 APTVTPIVTPIVTP

-1236 ATAQSHSEYMAKV
+1236 ETAQSHSEYMAKV

>member
-1 MKRNKQVLKAA
+1 
-12 AWAMSFAMM
+12 
-21 VTCVDVPGAA
+21 
-31 LAAKKPKL
+31 
-39 NKSKA
+39 
-44 VIRVGK
+44 
-50 KIRLRVKNAGGKK
+50 
-63 VKWTSTKKK
+63 
-72 IASVT
+72 
-77 KKGVVKGKKAGKT
+77 
-90 VIKAKVGKKT
+90 
-100 LKCRVT
+100 
-106 VRKNNVQA
+106 
-114 SADVYSFAP
+114 
-123 QTNAPQ
+123 
-129 ATNGSNQTLAP
+129 
-140 RNSQRPTASAPVK
+140 
-153 SPAASAK
+153 
-160 PGVSAGT
+160 
-167 ASGQPTGT
+167 
-175 APSATDIQTPE
+175 
-186 PIKTPSATD
+186 
-195 IQTQEPINTPDPVK
+195 
-209 TPFATETSVPTQTPS
+209 
-224 ATDIQTPE
+224 
-232 PSDTAV
+232 
-238 PFLSTVQITTK
+238 
-249 KDGEVWSESE
+249 
-259 NSYYLKKQGASAFED
+259 
-274 SMSVEDGTYDIYV
+274 
-287 YDGETLEDT
+287 
-296 DEDVEVTGHNRKI
+296 
-309 TIDYY
+309 
-314 TVSFWDEDN
+314 
-323 TLMKNIDKQIVR
+323 
-335 KGKKAECPEFTP
+335 
-347 GKIDWTFKGW
+347 
-357 YVDDMESG
+357 
-365 DTVIYD
+365 
-371 FDRQVTSTT
+371 
-380 SLRAEWK
+380 
-387 FSPGSTVY
+387 
-395 TAAYFLA
+395 
-402 DFDGNYE
+402 
-409 DEPTRVQ
+409 
-416 EGIGMAQAETTVT
+416 MAQAETTVT

-483 LQESVPYGQSI
+483 LQESVPYGQGI

-546 GGTFDANWSAPE
+546 GGTFDANWSVPE

-566 YIYQKPT
+566 YIYQRPT
-573 RAGYT
+573 RTGYT

-601 TGDKYYKA
+601 TGDKYYTA

-719 NTPTAAPTAVPTKM
+719 KTPTAAPTAAPTKKPTTAPTKAPTAAPTKKPTTAPTTAPTAVPTKMPTAAPTKAPTKTPTAVPTKM
-733 PTAVPTKAPTK
+733 PTAVPTK
-744 TPTTAPTKAP
+744 TPTV
-754 TPAPTKTPTA
+754 APTKTPTA
-764 VPTKMPTT
+764 VPTKTPTV
-772 APTKVPTAEPT
+772 APT
-783 KTPTAAPTKVPT
+783 KTPTAAPTKTPT
-795 AEPTKTPTTAPT
+795 AAPT
-807 KTPTAVPT
+807 KTPTAAPT
-815 KMPTIDPTIAP
+815 KTPTAAPTIAP
-826 TAEPTKTPTPV
+826 TAVPTIEPTTSPTPV

-842 EPTAAPTATPTPT
+842 DPTVVPTATPMPTDTPT
-855 ITPAPEPDPTP
+855 PAPDPTP

-871 PTPEPD
+871 PTPAPD
-877 PTPIPTVKPTATP
+877 PTPVPTVKPTATP

-901 PTVAPTVK
+901 PTVA
-909 PTVKPTATPTV
+909 
-920 KPTVKPTATP
+920 
-930 TVKPTVKP
+930 
-938 TATPTVKPTVKPT
+938 
-951 ATPTVKP
+951 
-958 TVKPTA
+958 
-964 TPTVKPTVKPTATPT
+964 
-979 VKPTVK
+979 
-985 PTATPTVKPTVKPTA
+985 PTVKPTVKPTA

>member
-129 ATNGSNQTLAP
+129 ATNGSNQPLAP

-195 IQTQEPINTPDPVK
+195 IQTPEPINTPDPVK

-627 GVHKGPDKFTVETE
+627 GVHKGLDKFTVETE

-901 PTVAPTVK
+901 PTVA
-909 PTVKPTATPTV
+909 
-920 KPTVKPTATP
+920 P

>member
-50 KIRLRVKNAGGKK
+50 KIKLRVKNAGGKK

-153 SPAASAK
+153 SPAASVK
-160 PGVSAGT
+160 PGASAGT
-167 ASGQPTGT
+167 ASGQPNGT
-175 APSATDIQTPE
+175 APAATDIQTQE

-195 IQTQEPINTPDPVK
+195 IQTQEPFNTPDPVK
-209 TPFATETSVPTQTPS
+209 TPSATETSVPTQTP
-224 ATDIQTPE
+224 ATTDIQTPE

-323 TLMKNIDKQIVR
+323 TLMKNINKQIVR

-566 YIYQKPT
+566 YIYQRPT

-601 TGDKYYKA
+601 TGDKYYTA

-719 NTPTAAPTAVPTKM
+719 KTPTAAPTAAPTKKPTTAPTKAPTAAPTKKPTTAPTTAPTAVPTKMPTAAPTKAPTKTPTAVPTKM
-733 PTAVPTKAPTK
+733 PTAVPTK
-744 TPTTAPTKAP
+744 TPTV
-754 TPAPTKTPTA
+754 APTKTPTA
-764 VPTKMPTT
+764 VPTKTPTV
-772 APTKVPTAEPT
+772 APT
-783 KTPTAAPTKVPT
+783 KTPTAAPTKTPT
-795 AEPTKTPTTAPT
+795 AAPT
-807 KTPTAVPT
+807 KTPTAAPT
-815 KMPTIDPTIAP
+815 AAPTIAP
-826 TAEPTKTPTPV
+826 TAVPTIEPTTSPTPV

-842 EPTAAPTATPTPT
+842 DPTVVPTATPMPTDTPT
-855 ITPAPEPDPTP
+855 PAPDPTP

-871 PTPEPD
+871 PTPAPD
-877 PTPIPTVKPTATP
+877 PTPVPTVKPTATP
-890 TVAPTVKPTAT
+890 TVA
-901 PTVAPTVK
+901 

-938 TATPTVKPTVKPT
+938 TATPTVKPI
-951 ATPTVKP
+951 
-958 TVKPTA
+958 
-964 TPTVKPTVKPTATPT
+964 
-979 VKPTVK
+979 
-985 PTATPTVKPTVKPTA
+985 
-1000 TPTVKPTV
+1000 
-1008 KPTATPTV
+1008 
-1016 KPTVK
+1016 VK

-1036 APTVTPMVTPTVTP
+1036 APTVTPTVTPIVTP

-1236 ATAQSHSEYMAKV
+1236 ETAQSHSEYMAKV

>member
-129 ATNGSNQTLAP
+129 ATNGSNQPLAP

-195 IQTQEPINTPDPVK
+195 IQTPEPINTPDPVK

-357 YVDDMESG
+357 YVDYMESG

-979 VKPTVK
+979 VKPTV
-985 PTATPTVKPTVKPTA
+985 
-1000 TPTVKPTV
+1000 
-1008 KPTATPTV
+1008 
-1016 KPTVK
+1016 
-1021 PTATPTVKPTVTPTV
+1021 TPTV

>member
-938 TATPTVKPTVKPT
+938 TATPTVKPT
-951 ATPTVKP
+951 
-958 TVKPTA
+958 
-964 TPTVKPTVKPTATPT
+964 
-979 VKPTVK
+979 
-985 PTATPTVKPTVKPTA
+985 
-1000 TPTVKPTV
+1000 
-1008 KPTATPTV
+1008 
-1016 KPTVK
+1016 
-1021 PTATPTVKPTVTPTV
+1021 ATPTVKPTVTPTV
-1036 APTVTPMVTPTVTP
+1036 APTVTPTVTPIVTP

-1111 RDGKVVEM
+1111 RDDKVVEM

-1152 QYTIYSQT
+1152 KYTIYSQT

-1264 FNDAYGDPLCKSEYV
+1264 FSDAYDDPLCKSEYV

-1292 AVSEQGSTTKFY
+1292 AISEQGSATNFY
-1304 QYILMEEVTNKNGD
+1304 KYILMEEVTNKNGD

>member
-50 KIRLRVKNAGGKK
+50 KIKLRVKNAGGKK

-186 PIKTPSATD
+186 PIKTPAATD
-195 IQTQEPINTPDPVK
+195 IQTPEPINTPDPVK

-371 FDRQVTSTT
+371 FDQQVTSTT

-483 LQESVPYGQSI
+483 LQESVPYGLSI

-546 GGTFDANWSAPE
+546 GGTFDANWSVPE

-566 YIYQKPT
+566 YIYQRPT

-692 VPTQAPTAVPTKK
+692 VPTQAPTAAPTEEPTKAPTAAPTKMPTTVPTAAPTKM
-705 PTTEPTKAPTAEPT
+705 PTTEPTKAPTK
-719 NTPTAAPTAVPTKM
+719 TPTAAPTKTPT
-733 PTAVPTKAPTK
+733 TAPTK

-754 TPAPTKTPTA
+754 TT
-764 VPTKMPTT
+764 
-772 APTKVPTAEPT
+772 EPT
-783 KTPTAAPTKVPT
+783 KAPTE
-795 AEPTKTPTTAPT
+795 EPTKTPTTE
-807 KTPTAVPT
+807 
-815 KMPTIDPTIAP
+815 PTIAP

-871 PTPEPD
+871 PTPAPD

-901 PTVAPTVK
+901 PTVKPTVKPTATSTVKPTVKPTATPTVKPTVKPTVTPTVKPTVKPTATPTVKPTVKPTAAPTVK
-909 PTVKPTATPTV
+909 PTVKPTATPTVKPTATPTV

-938 TATPTVKPTVKPT
+938 TATPTVKPT
-951 ATPTVKP
+951 AT
-958 TVKPTA
+958 
-964 TPTVKPTVKPTATPT
+964 
-979 VKPTVK
+979 
-985 PTATPTVKPTVKPTA
+985 
-1000 TPTVKPTV
+1000 PTV

-1021 PTATPTVKPTVTPTV
+1021 PTATPTVKPTVTP
-1036 APTVTPMVTPTVTP
+1036 MVTP

-1111 RDGKVVEM
+1111 RDDKVVEM

-1236 ATAQSHSEYMAKV
+1236 ETAQSHSEYMARV

>member
-50 KIRLRVKNAGGKK
+50 KIKLRVKNAGGKK

-186 PIKTPSATD
+186 PIKTPAATD
-195 IQTQEPINTPDPVK
+195 IQTPEPINTPDPVK

-371 FDRQVTSTT
+371 FDQQVTSTT

-546 GGTFDANWSAPE
+546 GGTFDANWSVPE

-566 YIYQKPT
+566 YIYQRPT

-705 PTTEPTKAPTAEPT
+705 PTTEPTKAPTA
-719 NTPTAAPTAVPTKM
+719 APTKM
-733 PTAVPTKAPTK
+733 PTTVPTKAPTK
-744 TPTTAPTKAP
+744 TPTAAPTKMPTTAPTA
-754 TPAPTKTPTA
+754 A
-764 VPTKMPTT
+764 PTKMPTT
-772 APTKVPTAEPT
+772 APTKAPTTEPT
-783 KTPTAAPTKVPT
+783 KAPTE
-795 AEPTKTPTTAPT
+795 EPTKTPTTE
-807 KTPTAVPT
+807 
-815 KMPTIDPTIAP
+815 PTIAP

-855 ITPAPEPDPTP
+855 ITPAPKPDPTP

-871 PTPEPD
+871 PTPAPD

-890 TVAPTVKPTAT
+890 TVA
-901 PTVAPTVK
+901 

-964 TPTVKPTVKPTATPT
+964 TPTVKPTVKPTAAPT

-1000 TPTVKPTV
+1000 TPTVKPTATPTV

-1021 PTATPTVKPTVTPTV
+1021 PTATPTVKPT
-1036 APTVTPMVTPTVTP
+1036 VTPTVTP

-1111 RDGKVVEM
+1111 RDDKVVEM

-1236 ATAQSHSEYMAKV
+1236 ETAQSHSEYMAKV

>member
-50 KIRLRVKNAGGKK
+50 KIKLRVKNAGGKK

-186 PIKTPSATD
+186 PIKTPAATD
-195 IQTQEPINTPDPVK
+195 IQTPEPINTPDPVK

-371 FDRQVTSTT
+371 FDQQVTSTT

-546 GGTFDANWSAPE
+546 GGTFDANWSVPE

-566 YIYQKPT
+566 YIYQRPT

-705 PTTEPTKAPTAEPT
+705 PTTEPTKAPTAAPT
-719 NTPTAAPTAVPTKM
+719 KMPTTVPTKAPTKTPTAAPTKM
-733 PTAVPTKAPTK
+733 PTTEPTKAPTKTPTAAPTK

-754 TPAPTKTPTA
+754 TT
-764 VPTKMPTT
+764 
-772 APTKVPTAEPT
+772 EPT
-783 KTPTAAPTKVPT
+783 KAPTE
-795 AEPTKTPTTAPT
+795 EPTKTPTTE
-807 KTPTAVPT
+807 
-815 KMPTIDPTIAP
+815 PTIAP

-842 EPTAAPTATPTPT
+842 EPTAAPTETPAPT

-871 PTPEPD
+871 PTPAPD

-890 TVAPTVKPTAT
+890 TVA
-901 PTVAPTVK
+901 

-951 ATPTVKP
+951 AAPTVKP

-979 VKPTVK
+979 VKPT
-985 PTATPTVKPTVKPTA
+985 ATPTVKPTVKPTA
-1000 TPTVKPTV
+1000 TPTVKPT
-1008 KPTATPTV
+1008 
-1016 KPTVK
+1016 
-1021 PTATPTVKPTVTPTV
+1021 
-1036 APTVTPMVTPTVTP
+1036 VTPTVTP

-1111 RDGKVVEM
+1111 RDDKVVEM

-1236 ATAQSHSEYMAKV
+1236 ETAQSHSEYMAKV

>member
-129 ATNGSNQTLAP
+129 ATNGSNQPLAP

-153 SPAASAK
+153 SPAASVK
-160 PGVSAGT
+160 PGASAGT
-167 ASGQPTGT
+167 ASGQPNGT
-175 APSATDIQTPE
+175 APAATDIQTPE

-195 IQTQEPINTPDPVK
+195 IQTQEPFNTPDPVK
-209 TPFATETSVPTQTPS
+209 TPSATDIQTQEPFNTPDPVKTPSATETSVPTQTP
-224 ATDIQTPE
+224 ATTDIQTPE

-274 SMSVEDGTYDIYV
+274 SMSVEDGTYDIYM

-314 TVSFWDEDN
+314 TVSFWDAKDA
-323 TLMKNIDKQIVR
+323 LMTNIDKQIVR

-347 GKIDWTFKGW
+347 GKIDWSFKGW
-357 YVDDMESG
+357 YVDDMES
-365 DTVIYD
+365 DDIVLYD
-371 FDRQVTSTT
+371 FDQPVTATT
-380 SLRAEWK
+380 TLYAEWK
-387 FSPGSTVY
+387 YSPGSTVY

-566 YIYQKPT
+566 YIYQRPT

-601 TGDKYYKA
+601 TGDKYYTA

-719 NTPTAAPTAVPTKM
+719 KTPTAAPTAAPTKKPTTAPTKAPTAAPTKKPTTAPTTAPTAVPTKMPTAAPTKAPTKTPTAVPTKM
-733 PTAVPTKAPTK
+733 PTAVPTK
-744 TPTTAPTKAP
+744 TPTV
-754 TPAPTKTPTA
+754 APTKTPTA
-764 VPTKMPTT
+764 VPTKTPTV
-772 APTKVPTAEPT
+772 APT
-783 KTPTAAPTKVPT
+783 KTPTAAPTKTPT
-795 AEPTKTPTTAPT
+795 AAPT
-807 KTPTAVPT
+807 KTPTAAPT
-815 KMPTIDPTIAP
+815 KTPTAAPTIAP
-826 TAEPTKTPTPV
+826 TAVPTIEPTTSPTPV

-842 EPTAAPTATPTPT
+842 DPTVVPTATPMPTDTPT
-855 ITPAPEPDPTP
+855 PAPDPTP

-871 PTPEPD
+871 PTPAPD
-877 PTPIPTVKPTATP
+877 PTPV
-890 TVAPTVKPTAT
+890 
-901 PTVAPTVK
+901 
-909 PTVKPTATPTV
+909 
-920 KPTVKPTATP
+920 
-930 TVKPTVKP
+930 PTVKP

>member
-50 KIRLRVKNAGGKK
+50 KIKLRVKNAGGKK

-195 IQTQEPINTPDPVK
+195 IQTPEPINTPDPVK

-511 SDGTP
+511 TDGTP

-683 ANWVQVATP
+683 ANWVQVATA

-705 PTTEPTKAPTAEPT
+705 PTTEPTKEPTAEPT

-733 PTAVPTKAPTK
+733 PTAVPTKEPTAAPTK
-744 TPTTAPTKAP
+744 MPTTAPTAAP
-754 TPAPTKTPTA
+754 TKMPTAVPTKAPTKTPTA

-890 TVAPTVKPTAT
+890 TVA
-901 PTVAPTVK
+901 
-909 PTVKPTATPTV
+909 
-920 KPTVKPTATP
+920 
-930 TVKPTVKP
+930 
-938 TATPTVKPTVKPT
+938 
-951 ATPTVKP
+951 P

>member
-50 KIRLRVKNAGGKK
+50 KIKLRVKNAGGKK

-186 PIKTPSATD
+186 PIKTPAATD
-195 IQTQEPINTPDPVK
+195 IQTPEPINTPDPVK

-371 FDRQVTSTT
+371 FDQQVTSTT

-546 GGTFDANWSAPE
+546 GGTFDANWSVPE

-566 YIYQKPT
+566 YIYQRPT

-705 PTTEPTKAPTAEPT
+705 PTTEPTKAPTA
-719 NTPTAAPTAVPTKM
+719 APTKM
-733 PTAVPTKAPTK
+733 PTTVPTKAPTK
-744 TPTTAPTKAP
+744 TPTAAPTKMPTTAPTA
-754 TPAPTKTPTA
+754 A
-764 VPTKMPTT
+764 PTKMPTT
-772 APTKVPTAEPT
+772 APTKAPTTEPT
-783 KTPTAAPTKVPT
+783 KAPTE
-795 AEPTKTPTTAPT
+795 EPTKTPTTE
-807 KTPTAVPT
+807 
-815 KMPTIDPTIAP
+815 PTIAP

-855 ITPAPEPDPTP
+855 ITPAPKPDPTP

-871 PTPEPD
+871 PTPAPD

-890 TVAPTVKPTAT
+890 TVA
-901 PTVAPTVK
+901 

-964 TPTVKPTVKPTATPT
+964 APTVKPTVKPTATPT

-985 PTATPTVKPTVKPTA
+985 PTATPTVKPTA
-1000 TPTVKPTV
+1000 TPTV

-1016 KPTVK
+1016 KPT
-1021 PTATPTVKPTVTPTV
+1021 
-1036 APTVTPMVTPTVTP
+1036 VTPTVTP

-1111 RDGKVVEM
+1111 RDDKVVEM

-1236 ATAQSHSEYMAKV
+1236 ETAQSHSEYMAKV

>member
-129 ATNGSNQTLAP
+129 ATNGSNQPLAP

-153 SPAASAK
+153 SPAASVK
-160 PGVSAGT
+160 PGASAGT
-167 ASGQPTGT
+167 ASGQPNGT
-175 APSATDIQTPE
+175 APAATDIQTPE

-195 IQTQEPINTPDPVK
+195 IQTQEPFNTPDPVK
-209 TPFATETSVPTQTPS
+209 TPSATETSVPTQTP
-224 ATDIQTPE
+224 ATTDIQTPE

-274 SMSVEDGTYDIYV
+274 SMSVEDGTYDIYM

-314 TVSFWDEDN
+314 TVSFWDAKDA
-323 TLMKNIDKQIVR
+323 LMTNIDKQIVR

-347 GKIDWTFKGW
+347 GKIDWSFKGW
-357 YVDDMESG
+357 YVDDMES
-365 DTVIYD
+365 DDIVLYD
-371 FDRQVTSTT
+371 FDQPVTATT
-380 SLRAEWK
+380 TLYAEWK
-387 FSPGSTVY
+387 YSPGSTVY

-566 YIYQKPT
+566 YIYQRPT

-601 TGDKYYKA
+601 TGDKYYTA

-719 NTPTAAPTAVPTKM
+719 KTPTAAPTAAPTKKPTTAPTKAPTAAPTKKPTTAPTTAPTAVPTKMPTAAPTKAPTKTPTAVPTKM
-733 PTAVPTKAPTK
+733 PTAVPTK
-744 TPTTAPTKAP
+744 TPTV
-754 TPAPTKTPTA
+754 APTKTPTA
-764 VPTKMPTT
+764 VPTKTPTV
-772 APTKVPTAEPT
+772 APT
-783 KTPTAAPTKVPT
+783 KTPTAAPTKTPT
-795 AEPTKTPTTAPT
+795 AAPT
-807 KTPTAVPT
+807 KTPTAAPT
-815 KMPTIDPTIAP
+815 KTPTAAPTIAP
-826 TAEPTKTPTPV
+826 TAVPTIEPTTSPTPV

-842 EPTAAPTATPTPT
+842 DPTVVPTATPMPTDTPT
-855 ITPAPEPDPTP
+855 PAPDPTP

-871 PTPEPD
+871 PTPAPD
-877 PTPIPTVKPTATP
+877 PTPV
-890 TVAPTVKPTAT
+890 
-901 PTVAPTVK
+901 
-909 PTVKPTATPTV
+909 
-920 KPTVKPTATP
+920 
-930 TVKPTVKP
+930 PTVKP

>member
-783 KTPTAAPTKVPT
+783 KTPTKVPT

-901 PTVAPTVK
+901 PTVA
-909 PTVKPTATPTV
+909 
-920 KPTVKPTATP
+920 
-930 TVKPTVKP
+930 
-938 TATPTVKPTVKPT
+938 
-951 ATPTVKP
+951 
-958 TVKPTA
+958 
-964 TPTVKPTVKPTATPT
+964 
-979 VKPTVK
+979 
-985 PTATPTVKPTVKPTA
+985 
-1000 TPTVKPTV
+1000 PTVKPTV

>member
-783 KTPTAAPTKVPT
+783 NTPTAAPTKVPT

-901 PTVAPTVK
+901 PTVA
-909 PTVKPTATPTV
+909 
-920 KPTVKPTATP
+920 
-930 TVKPTVKP
+930 
-938 TATPTVKPTVKPT
+938 
-951 ATPTVKP
+951 
-958 TVKPTA
+958 
-964 TPTVKPTVKPTATPT
+964 
-979 VKPTVK
+979 
-985 PTATPTVKPTVKPTA
+985 
-1000 TPTVKPTV
+1000 PTV

>member
-50 KIRLRVKNAGGKK
+50 KIKLRVKNAGGKK

-160 PGVSAGT
+160 PGASAGT
-167 ASGQPTGT
+167 ASGQPNGT
-175 APSATDIQTPE
+175 APAATDIQTPE
-186 PIKTPSATD
+186 PIKTPAATD
-195 IQTQEPINTPDPVK
+195 IQTQEPFNTPDPVK
-209 TPFATETSVPTQTPS
+209 TPSATETSVPTQTP
-224 ATDIQTPE
+224 ATTDIQTPE

-323 TLMKNIDKQIVR
+323 TLMKNINKQIVR

-483 LQESVPYGQSI
+483 LQESVPYGQGI

-566 YIYQKPT
+566 YIYQRPT

-601 TGDKYYKA
+601 TGDKYYTA

-901 PTVAPTVK
+901 PTVA
-909 PTVKPTATPTV
+909 
-920 KPTVKPTATP
+920 
-930 TVKPTVKP
+930 
-938 TATPTVKPTVKPT
+938 
-951 ATPTVKP
+951 PTVKP

>member
-719 NTPTAAPTAVPTKM
+719 KMPTTAPTKAPTAVPTKM
-733 PTAVPTKAPTK
+733 PTAAPTKAPTAAPTK
-744 TPTTAPTKAP
+744 TPTTT
-754 TPAPTKTPTA
+754 PTKTPTA

-783 KTPTAAPTKVPT
+783 KT
-795 AEPTKTPTTAPT
+795 
-807 KTPTAVPT
+807 
-815 KMPTIDPTIAP
+815 P

-855 ITPAPEPDPTP
+855 ITPA
-866 IPTVT
+866 
-871 PTPEPD
+871 PEPD

-985 PTATPTVKPTVKPTA
+985 PTATPTVKPT
-1000 TPTVKPTV
+1000 
-1008 KPTATPTV
+1008 
-1016 KPTVK
+1016 
-1021 PTATPTVKPTVTPTV
+1021 ATPTVKPTVTPTV
-1036 APTVTPMVTPTVTP
+1036 APTVTPTVTPIVTP

-1111 RDGKVVEM
+1111 RDDKVVEM

-1152 QYTIYSQT
+1152 KYTIYSQT

-1264 FNDAYGDPLCKSEYV
+1264 FSDAYDDPLCKSEYV

-1292 AVSEQGSTTKFY
+1292 AISEQGSATNFY
-1304 QYILMEEVTNKNGD
+1304 KYILMEEVTNKNGD

>member
-50 KIRLRVKNAGGKK
+50 KIKLRVKNAGGKK

-160 PGVSAGT
+160 PGASAGT
-167 ASGQPTGT
+167 ASGQPNGT
-175 APSATDIQTPE
+175 APAATDIQTPE
-186 PIKTPSATD
+186 PIKTPAATD
-195 IQTQEPINTPDPVK
+195 IQTQEPFNTPDPVK
-209 TPFATETSVPTQTPS
+209 TPSATETSVPTQTP
-224 ATDIQTPE
+224 ATTDIQTPE

-483 LQESVPYGQSI
+483 LQESVPYGQGI

-566 YIYQKPT
+566 YIYQRPT

-601 TGDKYYKA
+601 TGDKYYTA

-719 NTPTAAPTAVPTKM
+719 KTPTAAPTAVPTKM
-733 PTAVPTKAPTK
+733 PTTAPTKAPTAAPTKMPTTVPTKAPTK
-744 TPTTAPTKAP
+744 TPTAEPTKMP
-754 TPAPTKTPTA
+754 TAVPTKTPTVAPTKTPTA
-764 VPTKMPTT
+764 VPTKTPTV
-772 APTKVPTAEPT
+772 APT
-783 KTPTAAPTKVPT
+783 KTPTAAPTKTPT
-795 AEPTKTPTTAPT
+795 AAPT
-807 KTPTAVPT
+807 KTPTAAPT
-815 KMPTIDPTIAP
+815 KTPTAAPTIAP
-826 TAEPTKTPTPV
+826 TAVPTIEPTTSPTPV

-842 EPTAAPTATPTPT
+842 DPTVVPTATPMPTDTPT
-855 ITPAPEPDPTP
+855 PAPDPTP

-871 PTPEPD
+871 PTPAPD
-877 PTPIPTVKPTATP
+877 PTPVPTVKSTATP
-890 TVAPTVKPTAT
+890 TVA
-901 PTVAPTVK
+901 

-938 TATPTVKPTVKPT
+938 TATPTVKPI
-951 ATPTVKP
+951 
-958 TVKPTA
+958 
-964 TPTVKPTVKPTATPT
+964 
-979 VKPTVK
+979 
-985 PTATPTVKPTVKPTA
+985 
-1000 TPTVKPTV
+1000 
-1008 KPTATPTV
+1008 
-1016 KPTVK
+1016 VK

-1036 APTVTPMVTPTVTP
+1036 APTVTPTVTPIVTP

-1236 ATAQSHSEYMAKV
+1236 ETAQSHSEYMAKV

>member
-195 IQTQEPINTPDPVK
+195 IQTPEPINTPDPVK

-754 TPAPTKTPTA
+754 TTAPTKTPTA

-901 PTVAPTVK
+901 PTVA
-909 PTVKPTATPTV
+909 
-920 KPTVKPTATP
+920 
-930 TVKPTVKP
+930 
-938 TATPTVKPTVKPT
+938 
-951 ATPTVKP
+951 
-958 TVKPTA
+958 
-964 TPTVKPTVKPTATPT
+964 
-979 VKPTVK
+979 
-985 PTATPTVKPTVKPTA
+985 
-1000 TPTVKPTV
+1000 PTVKPTV

-1236 ATAQSHSEYMAKV
+1236 ETAQSHSEYMAKV

>member
-50 KIRLRVKNAGGKK
+50 KIKLRVKNAGGKK

-153 SPAASAK
+153 SPAASVK
-160 PGVSAGT
+160 PGASAGT
-167 ASGQPTGT
+167 ASGQPNGT

-195 IQTQEPINTPDPVK
+195 IQTQEPFNTPDPVK
-209 TPFATETSVPTQTPS
+209 TPSATETSVPTQTP
-224 ATDIQTPE
+224 ATTDIQTPE

-483 LQESVPYGQSI
+483 LQESVPYGQGI

-566 YIYQKPT
+566 YIYQRPT

-601 TGDKYYKA
+601 TGDKYYTA

-719 NTPTAAPTAVPTKM
+719 KTPTAAPTAVPTKM
-733 PTAVPTKAPTK
+733 PTTAPTKAPTAAPTKMPTTVPTKAPTK
-744 TPTTAPTKAP
+744 TPTAEPTKMP
-754 TPAPTKTPTA
+754 TAVPTKTPTVAPTKTPTA
-764 VPTKMPTT
+764 VPTKTPTV
-772 APTKVPTAEPT
+772 APT
-783 KTPTAAPTKVPT
+783 KTPTAAPTKTPT
-795 AEPTKTPTTAPT
+795 AAPT
-807 KTPTAVPT
+807 KTPTAAPT
-815 KMPTIDPTIAP
+815 KTPTAAPTIAP
-826 TAEPTKTPTPV
+826 TAVPTIEPTTSPTPV

-842 EPTAAPTATPTPT
+842 DPTVVPTATPMPTDTPT
-855 ITPAPEPDPTP
+855 PAPDPTP

-871 PTPEPD
+871 PTPAPD
-877 PTPIPTVKPTATP
+877 PTPVPTVKSTATP
-890 TVAPTVKPTAT
+890 TVA
-901 PTVAPTVK
+901 

-938 TATPTVKPTVKPT
+938 TATPTVKPI
-951 ATPTVKP
+951 
-958 TVKPTA
+958 
-964 TPTVKPTVKPTATPT
+964 
-979 VKPTVK
+979 
-985 PTATPTVKPTVKPTA
+985 
-1000 TPTVKPTV
+1000 
-1008 KPTATPTV
+1008 
-1016 KPTVK
+1016 VK

-1036 APTVTPMVTPTVTP
+1036 APTVTPTVTPIVTP

-1236 ATAQSHSEYMAKV
+1236 ETAQSHSEYMAKV

>member
-50 KIRLRVKNAGGKK
+50 KIKLRVKNAGGKK

-153 SPAASAK
+153 SPAASVK
-160 PGVSAGT
+160 PGASAGT
-167 ASGQPTGT
+167 ASGQPNGT
-175 APSATDIQTPE
+175 APAATDIQTPE

-195 IQTQEPINTPDPVK
+195 IQTQEPFNTPDPVK
-209 TPFATETSVPTQTPS
+209 TPSATETSVPTQTP
-224 ATDIQTPE
+224 ATTDIQTPE

-483 LQESVPYGQSI
+483 LQESVPYGQGI

-502 GYTCEGWVD
+502 GYTCEGWLD

-566 YIYQKPT
+566 YIYQRPT

-692 VPTQAPTAVPTKK
+692 VPTQAPTAAPTEEPTKAPTAVPTKK
-705 PTTEPTKAPTAEPT
+705 PTTEPTKAPTAAPT
-719 NTPTAAPTAVPTKM
+719 KKPTTAPTTAPTAVPTKKPTAAPTKAPTKTPTAVPTKM
-733 PTAVPTKAPTK
+733 PTAVPTK
-744 TPTTAPTKAP
+744 TPTV
-754 TPAPTKTPTA
+754 APTKTPTA
-764 VPTKMPTT
+764 VPTKTPTV
-772 APTKVPTAEPT
+772 APT
-783 KTPTAAPTKVPT
+783 KTPTAAPTKTPT
-795 AEPTKTPTTAPT
+795 AAPTKKPTAAPT
-807 KTPTAVPT
+807 KTPTAA
-815 KMPTIDPTIAP
+815 PTIAP
-826 TAEPTKTPTPV
+826 TAVPTIEPTKTPTPV

-871 PTPEPD
+871 PMPAPD

-909 PTVKPTATPTV
+909 PTATPTV

-938 TATPTVKPTVKPT
+938 T
-951 ATPTVKP
+951 
-958 TVKPTA
+958 
-964 TPTVKPTVKPTATPT
+964 
-979 VKPTVK
+979 
-985 PTATPTVKPTVKPTA
+985 
-1000 TPTVKPTV
+1000 
-1008 KPTATPTV
+1008 
-1016 KPTVK
+1016 
-1021 PTATPTVKPTVTPTV
+1021 VTPTV
-1036 APTVTPMVTPTVTP
+1036 APTVTPIVTPIVTP

-1236 ATAQSHSEYMAKV
+1236 ETAQSHSEYMAKV